1 MFSVKWKKNM
11 LPPAWQT
18 CSHISEE
25 NSLQIH
31 RIELKLDFIH
41 MIIVNSKTWFFVNIP
56 LNLDGLGSESSSGSD
71 DSSASSTVR
80 KEDKDEREE
89 DGEEE
94 KKPRIGEV
102 GFLKSRNPCISKN
115 KAMHVNNKKNL
126 RVKNR
131 IRIVLHLISSLK
143 LDLSRTEKF

>member
-1 MFSVKWKKNM
+1 MKMFLFVSYVFCKMEEKM

-31 RIELKLDFIH
+31 RIELKLDFVH
-41 MIIVNSKTWFFVNIP
+41 NMIIVNSKTWFFVNIP
-56 LNLDGLGSESSSGSD
+56 LNLNGLGSESSSGSD

-80 KEDKDEREE
+80 KEDKDDREE

-102 GFLKSRNPCISKN
+102 GF
-115 KAMHVNNKKNL
+115 
-126 RVKNR
+126 
-131 IRIVLHLISSLK
+131 
-143 LDLSRTEKF
+143 